1 MITISILPA
10 SAPSGKSNKS
20 CTSLRY
26 SGGVKPAFAVA
37 LALPLLLQ
45 PLRAQTDV
53 PGNKGYYR
61 YPAIHGDTVVFTS
74 EGDLWTVPTSG
85 GKARRLTSHPGDET
99 RAAISPDGSTIAYSA
114 TYEGPTEV
122 YTIPLQGGQP
132 RRRTFDGNALVV
144 GWTPDNKIL
153 FKTRSLS
160 TLPSWQL
167 ATIDAANNVVQVP
180 LSEASQG
187 SWSAGENDRSRRL
200 FFTRTEF
207 QGSMAK
213 RYQGGTA
220 QNLWRYDPGREA
232 IPLTAN
238 WPGTSKD
245 AMWWNNRVYFLTD
258 RDGTMNLWSMTES
271 GTDLRQLAKHTG
283 FDADTPALSNGR
295 IIYALGADLR
305 LYDIAAGT
313 DRQIPIAIE
322 SDFDNLREHWIKNPL
337 EYTTSAHVA
346 PDGGRVVITSRGR
359 AFVIPVKQG
368 RLSEVGSGKPGRI
381 REARFGS
388 DGKSVVM
395 LSTESGE
402 VEIWK
407 APSNGTG
414 PAEQLSTDGTVL
426 RWEAIPSP
434 DGKWIAHQDKND
446 RLWLLDAATKA
457 AKQIGTTTAGDNSE
471 PKFFN
476 LKWSPDSRWLA
487 YGKEGA
493 NLLSRLYLYN
503 VETGIETP
511 LTTDRYDNRN
521 PAWSKDGKWLYFLS
535 DRALSSVVK
544 EPWGARQ
551 PDPFF
556 DRPVRIYGVALRKGL
571 RPPFQAPDELHPADG
586 KETDKETGKDDKQKD
601 AKKSEETPGDAKLDI
616 DLEGIVARLH
626 QLPVPPGN
634 YSSLAATEN
643 RLCWIDKGVQTADTG
658 ALQCWDVN
666 SKGDNPDTLLPDVL
680 DFEVS
685 GDWKKIMIRKK
696 EEILVVDAATKGS
709 AMGDSKVLSDAR
721 VALANWTFSVIPT
734 DEFREAFADAWRLH
748 RDYFYDTNMHG
759 VNWKLMRQKY
769 GELLGRVRDRN
780 ELSTL
785 IAGMVSELSALH
797 TFVFGGDSRKGADD
811 VQLATLGARLSRDPA
826 SGGYRVDHVYLH
838 DPDRPD
844 KMSPLARPGVEVG
857 DGDVILA
864 VNGKPLATLELG
876 EALRNQA
883 GKQVLL
889 KVSAKGG
896 TGESAV
902 REVVATAISLSQD
915 QELRYSEWE
924 YTRRTKVEQA
934 SGGSIGYVHLRA
946 MQGDDIA
953 QWNENYIPVVTRD
966 GLIVD
971 ARHNRGGNIDSW
983 ILDRLS
989 RKPWM
994 YWQPRVGHPTWN
1006 MQQAFRGHVVV
1017 LCDAWTA
1024 SDGEAF
1030 SEGFKRLGLGK
1041 VIGTRTWGGEVWLTA
1056 SNTLAD
1062 KGIASA
1068 AEIGVYGPEGK
1079 WLIEGHGVEPDIIV
1093 DNPPHATFEG
1103 GDAQLDA
1110 AVKYLQELIRQKPV
1124 KTPAPPP
1131 YPDKSFK
1138 GGR

>member
-1 MITISILPA
+1 MM
-10 SAPSGKSNKS
+10 
-20 CTSLRY
+20 RY
-26 SGGVKPAFAVA
+26 SGGVKTPFVLL
-37 LALPLLLQ
+37 LALPLL
-45 PLRAQTDV
+45 AQT
-53 PGNKGYYR
+53 PAGGNKGFYR
-61 YPAIHGDTVVFTS
+61 YPAIHNDTVVFTS
-74 EGDLWTVPTSG
+74 EGDLWTVQASG

-99 RAAISPDGSTIAYSA
+99 HAAISPDGKTIAYSA

-122 YTIPLQGGQP
+122 YTMPVDGGQP

-144 GWTPDNKIL
+144 GWTPEGKVL
-153 FKTRSLS
+153 FKTRSFS
-160 TLPSWQL
+160 TLPTWQL
-167 ATIDAANNVVQVP
+167 ATVDMENNVVQVP

-187 SWSAGENDRSRRL
+187 AYDKSGRL
-200 FFTRTEF
+200 YFTRTEF

-232 IPLTAN
+232 VALSAN
-238 WPGTSKD
+238 WPGTSKN
-245 AMWWNNRVYFLTD
+245 AMWWNGRIYFLTD
-258 RDGTMNLWSMTES
+258 RDGTMNLWSMNES
-271 GTDLRQLAKHTG
+271 GGDVRQLTKHSG
-283 FDADTPALSNGR
+283 FDADLAALSNGR
-295 IIYALGADLR
+295 IVYMLAGDLR
-305 LYDIAAGT
+305 LFDIASGM
-313 DRQIPIAIE
+313 DRAVQVTVE

-346 PDGGRVVITSRGR
+346 PDGSRVVLTSRGR

-368 RLSEVGSGKPGRI
+368 RLAEVGSGKPGRI
-381 REARFGS
+381 REARFAA

-402 VEIWK
+402 VELWK
-407 APSNGTG
+407 APANGAG
-414 PAEQLSTDGTVL
+414 PAEQMTTDGNVL

-434 DGKWIAHQDKND
+434 DGKWVVHQDKND
-446 RLWLLDAATKA
+446 RLWLFDVTAKTQ
-457 AKQIGTTTAGDNSE
+457 KQIGTATAGDNSE
-471 PKFFN
+471 PKFFDV
-476 LKWSPDSRWLA
+476 KWSPDSHWLA
-487 YGKEGA
+487 YGREQA
-493 NLLSRLYLYN
+493 NLMSRLYLYN
-503 VETGIETP
+503 VETGVETP

-521 PAWSKDGKWLYFLS
+521 PAWSKDGKWIYFLS

-556 DRPVRIYGVALRKGL
+556 DRPVRVYAVALQKGL
-571 RPPFQAPDELHPADG
+571 RAPFQTPDELHPDG
-586 KETDKETGKDDKQKD
+586 EALKTSDDKD
-601 AKKSEETPGDAKLDI
+601 KKAEETKTEAKTGI
-616 DLEGIVARLH
+616 DLDGVMTRLR
-626 QLPVPPGN
+626 QVPIPSGN
-634 YSSLAATEN
+634 YSKLAATET
-643 RLCWIDKGVQTADTG
+643 RLCWIDKGVPTADTG
-658 ALQCWDVN
+658 AVQCWDIN
-666 SKGDNPDTLLPDVL
+666 NKGDNPDTLMGDVL

-696 EEILVVDAATKGS
+696 EEIFVVEGS
-709 AMGDSKVLSDAR
+709 AKSSGLGDSKTLNDAR
-721 VALANWTFSVIPT
+721 VILGNWSFSVIPT
-734 DEFREAFADAWRLH
+734 DEYREAFADAWRLH
-748 RDYFYDTNMHG
+748 RDYFYDPNMHG
-759 VNWKLMRQKY
+759 VDWKLMRQKY
-769 GELLGRVRDRN
+769 GELLGRVRDRQ

-797 TFVFGGDSRKGADD
+797 TFVYGGDSRKGSDD
-811 VQLATLGARLSRDPA
+811 VQLATLGARFSRDA
-826 SGGYRVDHVYLH
+826 AAGGYKVEHVYAH

-844 KMSPLARPGVEVG
+844 KMSPLARPGVEVVE
-857 DGDVILA
+857 GDVILA
-864 VNGKPLATLELG
+864 INGKSLASLVLG
-876 EALRNQA
+876 DALRNQA

-889 KVSAKGG
+889 KVMPKGG
-896 TGESAV
+896 KES
-902 REVVATAISLSQD
+902 REVVARAIPLDQD

-924 YTRRTKVEQA
+924 YTRRVKVEESA
-934 SGGSIGYVHLRA
+934 GGSIGYIHLRA
-946 MQGDDIA
+946 MQGDDIG
-953 QWNENYIPVVTRD
+953 QWNENYIPVFARE

-983 ILDRLS
+983 ILDRLT
-989 RKPWM
+989 RKAWM

-1006 MQQAFRGHVVV
+1006 MQEAFRGHVVV

-1041 VIGTRTWGGEVWLTA
+1041 VIGTRTWGGEVWLTG

-1079 WLIEGHGVEPDIIV
+1079 WLIEGHGVEPDMVV
-1093 DNPPHATFEG
+1093 DNLPHGTFEG

-1124 KTPAPPP
+1124 KVPVPPA